1 MKHELT
7 EEIKQMLEQ
16 KCSNR
21 SLDDAEDFEAVMQ
34 VVNETIA
41 RWIDNR
47 CPGCR

>member
-7 EEIKQMLEQ
+7 KEIKHMLEQ
-16 KCSNR
+16 KCESR
-21 SLDDAEDFEAVMQ
+21 SLDDKEDFDAVME
-34 VVNETIA
+34 VIDEVIE